1 MSWHPEGHIEPGA
14 SSLQSLFSG
23 NPAKA
28 PIALLSDILS
38 SLGKVAGVCRKG
50 CVLGE
55 CTGEGSLECK
65 EDEAFS
71 VDSRFRG

>member
-23 NPAKA
+23 NPRAKA

-38 SLGKVAGVCRKG
+38 SRKGGWGVQKG
-50 CVLGE
+50 CVLGGG
-55 CTGEGSLECK
+55 TGK
-65 EDEAFS
+65 EAWNARKMRPS
-71 VDSRFRG
+71 Q